1 VRQTALAQAALSGI
15 EFGFRSAESLAW
27 NIEFGVAYSTD
38 GALSMVFG
46 TGVHFY
52 F

>member
-1 VRQTALAQAALSGI
+1 LAQAAVGGI
-15 EFGFRSAESLAW
+15 EFG
-27 NIEFGVAYSTD
+27 IAYSTD
-38 GALSMVFG
+38 GELSMVFG